1 MIKLKHEKKTN
12 EFTEQYLNL
21 KDIIPTFLFKVQ
33 ETEDMI
39 KLFKSSNYKGD
50 KTEIQIFSDYIK
62 DLKKNKLKK
71 ITSLQKKGDKLTEGM
86 EKKNDND
93 NNNDN
98 DIEVNNIK
106 NEWEEL
112 DYKLIE
118 RGEKIS
124 EIQKNAEKLEKDSI
138 AYKDNIINTIK
149 KYPSTYKED
158 KDEDLDFDAEGIIR
172 IKNIICFLCT
182 IFIIIG
188 LVTTLLI
195 FLFH

>member
-1 MIKLKHEKKTN
+1 MIKLKNEKKTN

-98 DIEVNNIK
+98 DIKINNIK

-158 KDEDLDFDAEGIIR
+158 KEEDLDFDTEGIIR

>member
-158 KDEDLDFDAEGIIR
+158 KEEDLDFDTEGIIR

>member
-1 MIKLKHEKKTN
+1 MIKLKNEKKTN

-21 KDIIPTFLFKVQ
+21 KDIIPTFIFKVQ

-158 KDEDLDFDAEGIIR
+158 KEEDLDFDTEGIIR